1 MKRKLVGVRINA
13 AEALCFKCGNRATQ
27 MAYYDIGDGFLHTE
41 KFCDSCFS
49 GKSKDADYL
58 LSGQA
63 FDKVIG
69 GIREQNLPSKHDS
82 DNLKSQEKL

>member
-1 MKRKLVGVRINA
+1 MKRKLVGVRTIA
-13 AEALCFKCGNRATQ
+13 AEALCFKCGSQTTQ
-27 MAYYDIGDGFLHTE
+27 MACYDFGDGFLHTE

-69 GIREQNLPSKHDS
+69 GIREQNLSSKHDS
-82 DNLKSQEKL
+82 DNLKGKKKL

>member
-1 MKRKLVGVRINA
+1 MKMKLVGVRTIA

-27 MAYYDIGDGFLHTE
+27 KAFYDIGDGFLHTE

-58 LSGQA
+58 LPGHM
-63 FDKVIG
+63 FDTVIG
-69 GIREQNLPSKHDS
+69 GRHEQNPSSKHNS
-82 DNLKSQEKL
+82 NNLNGKKKL